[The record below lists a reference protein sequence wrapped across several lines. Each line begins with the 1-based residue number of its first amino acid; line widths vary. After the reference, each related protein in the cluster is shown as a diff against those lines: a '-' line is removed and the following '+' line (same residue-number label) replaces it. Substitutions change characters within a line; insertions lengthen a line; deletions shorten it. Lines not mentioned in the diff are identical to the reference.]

1 MQYTVFDTP
10 ILRPLLALVARV
22 GLRLSGWRVEGQF
35 PADSR
40 YVLIGAPH
48 TSNWDFPLALGVC
61 FACNVKIYWM
71 GKSSLFRGLAGPVMR
86 WLGGIP
92 VNRDKPGGLVGQ
104 MITAFGRQ
112 PELVLAIPPEGT
124 RSRVSEW
131 KTGFYYIAQRAG
143 VPVLPVYVDGAGKV
157 VGIAPLFY
165 PTGDLEGDLPKI
177 RAIYAGKQ
185 GIRAELS

>member
-10 ILRPLLALVARV
+10 ILRPLLALVARA

-92 VNRDKPGGLVGQ
+92 VNRNKPGGLVGQ

-112 PELVLAIPPEGT
+112 SELVLAIPPEGT

-143 VPVLPVYVDGAGKV
+143 VPVLPVYVDGARKV

>member
-1 MQYTVFDTP
+1 M
-10 ILRPLLALVARV
+10 
-22 GLRLSGWRVEGQF
+22 
-35 PADSR
+35 
-40 YVLIGAPH
+40 
-48 TSNWDFPLALGVC
+48 
-61 FACNVKIYWM
+61 
-71 GKSSLFRGLAGPVMR
+71 LFVR
-86 WLGGIP
+86 
-92 VNRDKPGGLVGQ
+92 
-104 MITAFGRQ
+104 AFGRQ

-143 VPVLPVYVDGAGKV
+143 VPVLPVYVDGARKV